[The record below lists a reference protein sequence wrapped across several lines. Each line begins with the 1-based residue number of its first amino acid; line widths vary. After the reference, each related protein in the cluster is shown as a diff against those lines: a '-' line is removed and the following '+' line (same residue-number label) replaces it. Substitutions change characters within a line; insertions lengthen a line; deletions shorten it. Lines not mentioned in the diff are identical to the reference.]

1 MQSTINDTAL
11 TQLPRRM
18 DQSSQNP
25 LQLMEAASRRAAKW
39 FASLQQRS
47 HITASQVMEH
57 LARREPKIKAR
68 LDALW
73 SAVDNDIYGRYLES
87 VADEAD
93 LRAWRRDLH
102 EWLRLLHAALELVRL
117 HLGEE
122 LESDLALPAEARAGL
137 DTNHPEIRITHPLEA
152 HHSGAQ
158 VAA

>member
-1 MQSTINDTAL
+1 MQSTLNDTAL
-11 TQLPRRM
+11 IQLPRRVEPG
-18 DQSSQNP
+18 SQDP
-25 LQLMEAASRRAAKW
+25 LRIMEAASRRAGKW

-47 HITASQVMEH
+47 HITASQVMDH

-73 SAVDNDIYGRYLES
+73 SAVDGDIYGRYLEG
-87 VADEAD
+87 VADAAD

-122 LESDLALPAEARAGL
+122 LESDLALPAAARASL
-137 DTNHPEIRITHPLEA
+137 EQNRPETRLPHYPEA
-152 HHSGAQ
+152 HHNGAQ